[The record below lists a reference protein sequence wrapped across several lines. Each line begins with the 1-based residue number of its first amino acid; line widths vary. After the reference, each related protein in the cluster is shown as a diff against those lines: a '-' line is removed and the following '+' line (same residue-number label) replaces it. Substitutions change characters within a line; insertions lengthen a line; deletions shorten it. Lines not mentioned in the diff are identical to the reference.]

1 MGGLSIK
8 PSSIGAL
15 FSKNPFECLLGND
28 SSSVIRSIRH
38 FWKMPSQNICEYWC
52 QNWRTRPTK
61 DILGC
66 QMRTILGNSGYYS
79 ELQYVQILVCRT
91 VLWLMYWC
99 TDVLYT
105 SSSCC
110 YLETSW
116 NTKWNHIVILESSFW
131 WHWAYRGYHL
141 QLKFLIFGHCA
152 YIQNIFFFYLLRIE
166 GKSLWPLLAADSR
179 SV

>member
-79 ELQYVQILVCRT
+79 ELQYVQILVCRY
-91 VLWLMYWC
+91 VLCLMYWC
-99 TDVLYT
+99 TVHILLLLLPWDFLEHKMKPYCGIRKFLLLTLSITMVPIFNFCFLAIAPTYKIYSSD
-105 SSSCC
+105 SSS
-110 YLETSW
+110 
-116 NTKWNHIVILESSFW
+116 V
-131 WHWAYRGYHL
+131 
-141 QLKFLIFGHCA
+141 
-152 YIQNIFFFYLLRIE
+152 
-166 GKSLWPLLAADSR
+166 
-179 SV
+179 